1 LSTEIVLL
9 FVSNRFAL
17 GQTGSTP
24 CECTKGRDPMGRIL
38 EKFLN
43 HYYIDKII
51 MTNVIKIFHSL
62 AKETIALTVIA
73 SLIVFMSGLAMHQ
86 ALAATTNV
94 DVTMSAGSLSLA
106 SSGTATLSGLTVS
119 SSAATSTGSIA
130 NVSVTDER
138 GSGAGWSAVMTSQHF
153 TATSSVKL
161 LSGSNSTVTFTG
173 RYDGLDGVLD
183 PNGTFIVEITTGGA
197 VGTAVFK
204 WTDPAGNETTSV
216 TTAVDVTL
224 SNGITA
230 QFATATYVTGDK
242 WSVGVDAFPYTG
254 FQVTPGSI
262 TAASGSTTGV
272 TAGSAEFLAGS
283 SATSNSKTLMTAAAN
298 NGMGDYDQAPSLSL
312 GVHENSLSGTF
323 KADAVITVS

>member
-1 LSTEIVLL
+1 MI
-9 FVSNRFAL
+9 N
-17 GQTGSTP
+17 
-24 CECTKGRDPMGRIL
+24 M
-38 EKFLN
+38 
-43 HYYIDKII
+43 
-51 MTNVIKIFHSL
+51 IKIFIQSL
-62 AKETIALTVIA
+62 AREIIALTVIA

-94 DVTMSAGSLSLA
+94 DVTLSAGSLTLT

-119 SSAATSTGSIA
+119 TSAATSTGSIA

-153 TATSSVKL
+153 TATSSVTL

-183 PNGTFIVEITTGGA
+183 PNGTFIVEIVETGGA
-197 VGTAVFK
+197 VGTAVFQF
-204 WTDPAGNETTSV
+204 TDPAGNVGATS
-216 TTAVDVTL
+216 TTASSIAL

-230 QFATATYVTGDK
+230 RFATATYSVGDK
-242 WSVGVDAFPYTG
+242 WSIGVDVFPYTG

-272 TAGSAEFLAGS
+272 TAGSAEFFAGS
-283 SATSNSKTLMTAAAN
+283 SATSDAKTLMTATVN

-312 GVHENSLSGTF
+312 GVHENSLIGTF